1 MRLWHPCSKTS
12 RTDGTREGLAAS
24 DGVMWVCVALFQQNC
39 QEWGM
44 FFTVSK
50 LLAILVEP
58 LVWPYLLLVLA
69 LIMRW
74 RRRWWIMKSCVGA
87 ALLLPLLYGFLPLST
102 APLRYLE
109 DRHDIPALTG
119 PPVDGVIVL
128 GGHTAWGEISQSRDQ
143 PQQTRAADRLTKGL
157 MLHRLNPGSTLLF
170 TGYDGRLTPT
180 GWSEAETV
188 RQLIA
193 ELGVADDD
201 IIYESTSRN
210 TYQNA
215 VNSLTVAVPQPG
227 SRWLLVTSAAHM
239 PRAMGSF
246 AAAGWENIIPYPVDF
261 QTGTT
266 SASVYDMGVGTASVR
281 IWVKEYVGL
290 AAYWLAGRSATLFP

>member
-1 MRLWHPCSKTS
+1 
-12 RTDGTREGLAAS
+12 
-24 DGVMWVCVALFQQNC
+24 
-39 QEWGM
+39 M
-44 FFTVSK
+44 FFTISK
-50 LLAILVEP
+50 LLVILVEP
-58 LVWPYLLLVLA
+58 LAWPYLLLLLA

-74 RRRWWIMKSCVGA
+74 RRRRRIMKGCIGT

-109 DRHDIPALTG
+109 DRHDIPVLTG

-128 GGHTAWGEISQSRDQ
+128 GGHTAWGDISESRGQ

-170 TGYDGRLTPT
+170 SGYDGRLTPA
-180 GWSEAETV
+180 GWSEAETI
-188 RQLIA
+188 RRLIA
-193 ELGVADDD
+193 ELGVAGDN

-246 AAAGWENIIPYPVDF
+246 TAAGWEGIIPYPVDF
-261 QTGTT
+261 QTGAT
-266 SASVYDMGVGTASVR
+266 STFIFDMELGTASVR
-281 IWVKEYVGL
+281 RWVKEYVGL
-290 AAYWLAGRSATLFP
+290 AAYWLTGRSAALFP